1 MADPAEDTATELPT
15 FVARLWLEHG
25 ADRTVTWR
33 GRVKHVQSDRE
44 AYFRSFRQLGDFLSE
59 ISGVPGPVD
68 RTAETEST
76 PDQPIGQDR

>member
-1 MADPAEDTATELPT
+1 MADPAEDTGLELPT

-25 ADRTVTWR
+25 PNKTVSWR

-68 RTAETEST
+68 RPAESESN
-76 PDQPIGQDR
+76 PDQPMGHR